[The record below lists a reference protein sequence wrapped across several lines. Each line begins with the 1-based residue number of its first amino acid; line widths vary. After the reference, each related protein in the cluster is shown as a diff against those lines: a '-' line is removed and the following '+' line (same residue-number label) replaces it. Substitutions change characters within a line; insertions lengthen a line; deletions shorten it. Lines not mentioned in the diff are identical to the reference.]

1 MSAWTSSPCREVAY
15 RCESEPALKV
25 VTVKFMNARV
35 VAACLGDHHQPEP
48 RIGCRLGKF
57 RFRDDELHQF
67 ARHALDLNMPFGL
80 SLNGVQ
86 VIANS
91 LSFPRFYLE
100 AASLE
105 SFRYLPNCLDHL
117 AVPPRFAKRCTPA

>member
-1 MSAWTSSPCREVAY
+1 
-15 RCESEPALKV
+15 
-25 VTVKFMNARV
+25 
-35 VAACLGDHHQPEP
+35 
-48 RIGCRLGKF
+48 
-57 RFRDDELHQF
+57 
-67 ARHALDLNMPFGL
+67 MPFGL